1 MRSTYPLSLWVLHRE
16 YWEKNKENRTRVL
29 KDYEEMGDPSKD
41 PEIDFSRQRTELSDE
56 KKNN

>member
-16 YWEKNKENRTRVL
+16 YWEKNKENRTGVL